1 MIKKEIIKTIQLNND
16 SDIFSILSELSDLK
30 EINIKYKV
38 QNDELILY
46 KEIELIEEEEVK
58 YKIKLIEEQNRKV
71 REKIEQLYK
80 RIRFEEDFYKENHN
94 EVNKLLIEYSNIMNK
109 KIGIK

>member
-1 MIKKEIIKTIQLNND
+1 MIKKEIIKTIQLNNG
-16 SDIFSILSELSDLK
+16 SNLFSILSELSDIK
-30 EINIKYKV
+30 EIDIKYKV

-46 KEIELIEEEEVK
+46 KEIELIEEEEIK
-58 YKIKLIEEQNRKV
+58 YKIKLIEDQNRKV

-80 RIRFEEDFYKENHN
+80 RIRLEEDFYKENHN

-109 KIGIK
+109 KIGIR

>member
-16 SDIFSILSELSDLK
+16 SDIFSILSELYDLK
-30 EINIKYKV
+30 KNSIKYKL

-46 KEIELIEEEEVK
+46 KEIELIEEEEIK

-80 RIRFEEDFYKENHN
+80 RIKLEEDFYKENNN
-94 EVNKLLIEYSNIMNK
+94 EINKLFIEYSSIMNK